1 MGFLIAGII
10 VLILASLLHSY
21 CSIGIKML
29 NSLRPMVFDT
39 NPILLQ
45 LGWILFFIIGI
56 ILLFLYNWIIGI
68 IGIIVYWFLLPL
80 IVTPI
85 VRRRMLPSWEELPDF
100 LKDKLS
106 GEGYDK
112 ENYLNG
118 DWWKLP

>member
-1 MGFLIAGII
+1 MGFLTAGII
-10 VLILASLLHSY
+10 LLILASFWHSY
-21 CSIGIKML
+21 CLIGIKML

-68 IGIIVYWFLLPL
+68 VGIIIYWLLLP
-80 IVTPI
+80 IVITPM
-85 VRRRMLPSWEELPDF
+85 VKRRMLPAWDELPDF
-100 LKDKLS
+100 LKEKLS
-106 GEGYDK
+106 DEGYDK
-112 ENYLNG
+112 HNYLRA